1 MIDEA
6 THKALRAAYNPDG
19 SDLRRHQLVMLD
31 MLIWLDRLCVR
42 HAIPYWLSSGTL
54 LGAVRH
60 GGFIPWDDDVDIEL
74 MLPDYLRLIKA
85 IVQEA
90 PAAGYA
96 LQTSDTD
103 PEFLFPFAK
112 LRDTH
117 TNIAE
122 ADGLDSLQAFHGAY
136 IDIFPLAP
144 SASRR
149 LHRLGSKLIGTELKM
164 RVARPGLRRCMAP
177 LRFALK
183 HIAYPVLRLL
193 SAAGAGN
200 HTPSSH
206 TQLFR
211 SATHSRRMPSHR
223 KNIIRGT
230 HIRRPTFTRPLSAP
244 AVRRQLH
251 LSALDYPYPSC
262 NRFKHSRI
270 ADKQAIIST
279 TYRNNSYLCIRLG
292 GIREPGGQP
301 LADFESGK
309 RKVRATQS
317 TMVVNGNLP
326 ATAEQCDRKLPLPP
340 GQ

>member
-6 THKALRAAYNPDG
+6 TQKALRAAYNPDG

-31 MLIWLDRLCVR
+31 MLIWLDSLCLR
-42 HAIPYWLSSGTL
+42 HEIPYWLSSGTL

-85 IVQEA
+85 IADEA

-103 PEFLFPFAK
+103 SEFLFPFAK
-112 LRDTH
+112 LRDTRTH
-117 TNIAE
+117 IAE

-177 LRFALK
+177 MRFALK
-183 HIAYPVLRLL
+183 HIAYPALRLL
-193 SAAGAGN
+193 SATGARHMYRHLIPSYFSAPRIAGECIPPGRISFEGHTFGAPHSPDLYLKRLFGN
-200 HTPSSH
+200 NYTSLPSSIH
-206 TQLFR
+206 THL
-211 SATHSRRMPSHR
+211 
-223 KNIIRGT
+223 
-230 HIRRPTFTRPLSAP
+230 AP
-244 AVRRQLH
+244 D
-251 LSALDYPYPSC
+251 S
-262 NRFKHSRI
+262 N
-270 ADKQAIIST
+270 T
-279 TYRNNSYLCIRLG
+279 TASPIN
-292 GIREPGGQP
+292 
-301 LADFESGK
+301 K
-309 RKVRATQS
+309 K
-317 TMVVNGNLP
+317 
-326 ATAEQCDRKLPLPP
+326 
-340 GQ
+340 